1 MPDLMELAEEIRHL
15 LPYKEPFLFV
25 DELEEVNED
34 GAKGNFT
41 FQEDMP
47 FYAGHFPDNPITPGV
62 ILIEC
67 MAQIG
72 LVSLG
77 IFLSGAYQTKE
88 HIPFAFTSSEVEFY
102 KQVLPGEKVMVKSE
116 KIYFRLGK
124 LKCKVSM
131 NNEQGETV
139 CKGVLSG
146 MSIRKRVL

>member
-1 MPDLMELAEEIRHL
+1 MELSEEIRLL
-15 LPYKEPFLFV
+15 LPYKKPFLFV
-25 DELEEVNED
+25 DELEEVDEN
-34 GAKGNFT
+34 GAKGNFR
-41 FQEDMP
+41 FQKDMP

-102 KQVLPGEKVMVKSE
+102 KQVFPGEKVSVQSE

-131 NNEQGETV
+131 NNERGETV
-139 CKGVLSG
+139 CKGILSG
-146 MSIRKRVL
+146 MSIRKSL

>member
-88 HIPFAFTSSEVEFY
+88 HTPFAFTSSEVKFY